1 MTKPTYSETLEV
13 HGIKVP
19 YLKDVISE
27 RMVRTFDRGRYAGG
41 QIKALKT
48 ILRPNDKVLEL
59 GAGVGVVST
68 VAAHITGAENV
79 VAVEANPQLIPIIHE
94 TQALN
99 GVEGIEVLTGVG
111 VGTITEER
119 VPFYLRKD
127 FWASSLIVPA
137 ADDSNL
143 LRTEQVPQIDINQLL
158 KAYQPNVLVLD
169 IEGGELDLLPALDL
183 SCCSHLVIELHP
195 RAYQLGGIGKCF
207 DILRKKGFAY
217 NARQSRGGTVV
228 VFTRMPDEKS
238 DRPRVTAISC
248 MKDEGPFILEWVA
261 YHQSI
266 GITDFLIFTN
276 DCSDGTV
283 EILDRLDALGHVR
296 HLPNPSKSITSPRH
310 QPVAIKYAVD
320 HSVFRNADWI
330 ISMDV
335 DEFINI
341 HVGDRS
347 LAALFRE
354 NQSANIISMCHLDF
368 GCSGIEHYEDRLI
381 TEQMTVCDEKYPEEP
396 TRRGIKTLIRS
407 TAPPYTISNHR
418 PFFEN
423 PNDPQLKWVDGAG
436 RQFGK
441 HRQQG
446 KHKGMPCNG
455 AYEQVQ
461 LNHYPVRSMEAYL
474 TKAIKGS
481 GVAKDSF
488 HGIEYWTK
496 RNANNEMDDTI
507 QPLLKQTKIALG
519 ELLSDPI
526 LSDLHQKTVAYHK
539 AKIKELR
546 SDKKNAELLK
556 AMKKAHFQATKQPQK
571 AEVVGD

>member
-1 MTKPTYSETLEV
+1 MAKPKYCETLEV

-27 RMVRTFDRGRYAGG
+27 RMVRAFGRGRHERGEVN
-41 QIKALKT
+41 ALKR

-79 VAVEANPQLIPIIHE
+79 VAVEANPQLIPIIHK
-94 TQALN
+94 THALN

-127 FWASSLIVPA
+127 FWASSLIVPD
-137 ADDSNL
+137 ADDPNL

-158 KAYQPNVLVLD
+158 KAYQPNVLVMD

-195 RAYQLGGIGKCF
+195 TAYQLGGIGKCF

-217 NARQSRGGTVV
+217 NARQSRSGTVV
-228 VFTRMPDEKS
+228 VFTRIPDEKS
-238 DRPRVTAISC
+238 DLPRVTAISC
-248 MKDEGPFILEWVA
+248 MKDEGPFILEWIA
-261 YHQSI
+261 YHKSI
-266 GITDFLIFTN
+266 GVTNFLVFTN

-283 EILDRLDALGHVR
+283 EILDRLDALGHIR
-296 HLPNPSKSITSPRH
+296 HLPNPTMSMASPHH
-310 QPVAIKYAVD
+310 QPIALEYATYHQEV
-320 HSVFRNADWI
+320 READWI

-341 HVGDRS
+341 HIGDRS
-347 LAALFRE
+347 LAALFKE
-354 NQSANIISMCHLDF
+354 NKHANVISMTHLDF
-368 GCSGIEHYEDRLI
+368 GCNGIEQYEDHLL
-381 TEQMTVCDEKYPEEP
+381 TEQMTSCEKKFPSQK
-396 TRRGIKTLIRS
+396 TCRSIKTIIRS
-407 TAPPYTISNHR
+407 NAPAFKLSNHR
-418 PFFEN
+418 PLFEN
-423 PNDPQLKWVDGAG
+423 PEDPQLQWLDGSG
-436 RQFGK
+436 RPLNKRRQLGK
-441 HRQQG
+441 HTGIRCLG
-446 KHKGMPCNG
+446 T
-455 AYEQVQ
+455 YEQVQ
-461 LNHYPVRSMEAYL
+461 LNHYPVRSMETYL
-474 TKAIKGS
+474 TKAIKGDITVKR
-481 GVAKDSF
+481 GF
-488 HGIEYWTK
+488 HDIEYWTK
-496 RNANNEMDDTI
+496 RNANTEMDDTI

-546 SDKKNAELLK
+546 SDKKTAELLK
-556 AMKKAHFQATKQPQK
+556 AMKKAHFQATKRPQ
-571 AEVVGD
+571 ETEGVGD